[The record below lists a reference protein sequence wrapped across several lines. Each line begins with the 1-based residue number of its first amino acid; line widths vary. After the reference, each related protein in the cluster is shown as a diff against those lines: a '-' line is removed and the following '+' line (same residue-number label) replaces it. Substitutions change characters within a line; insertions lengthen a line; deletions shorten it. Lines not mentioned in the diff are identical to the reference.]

1 MRILIVD
8 DHADTKCI
16 GIMQECDKR
25 GIEVEVKKAIN
36 PALQRIV
43 YGKEKVNGIICEK
56 KEEIDG
62 IILDMGLPIY
72 ENKWVEDANAGECVL
87 RELKRRKKKIPVLI
101 FSETP
106 LKKSAYPHIFGQMK
120 NWYVMEEAEKFNQF
134 IEELQRREK
143 EQQ

>member
-36 PALQRIV
+36 PALQRIIC
-43 YGKEKVNGIICEK
+43 GKEKVNGIICEK

-72 ENKWVEDANAGECVL
+72 ENEWVEDANAGESVL
-87 RELKRRKKKIPVLI
+87 RELKRRKKEIPVLI

-106 LKKSAYPHIFGQMK
+106 LKRSTYPHIFGQMK